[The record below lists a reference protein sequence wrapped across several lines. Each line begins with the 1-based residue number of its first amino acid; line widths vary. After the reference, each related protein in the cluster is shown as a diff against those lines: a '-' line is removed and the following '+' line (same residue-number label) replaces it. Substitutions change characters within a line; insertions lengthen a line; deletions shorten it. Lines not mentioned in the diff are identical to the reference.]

1 MTIGIGG
8 AGSKIATAL
17 DPNATIINVSETELA
32 KVAEA
37 GRRIL
42 ASLHHAGGQFRGSR
56 KEPAIGRE
64 AFQSLRRELLQM
76 ARGDLIFSST
86 GGGTGNGL
94 TSALIEEI
102 TNLDEDLQPAQ
113 KTQFALVLPFAKLE
127 PAEFTRNTIDIL
139 GGPVSQAID
148 SGSTGNIFLFSN
160 RLKFESRLR
169 EDRFN
174 RMIADSLSVFQAVPE
189 KNETL
194 GLLDGHI
201 DFEDFKHYVSR
212 PFFNHFTYFDYNP
225 SASFIG
231 QLAANPNPLLL
242 PPESPIEALF
252 LLEIPAGGDP
262 TCFYEILEYFAKIDV
277 SPVYSVVENPER
289 TKPFVTVSLLY
300 SRKPAE
306 LLDDFNRISDE
317 HTQAK
322 VRKSLEQ
329 HIQLPKLEV
338 SVREHAERQVKQR
351 GADGE
356 DVLSVLKRL
365 GKL

>member
-8 AGSKIATAL
+8 AGSKIATTL
-17 DPNATIINVSETELA
+17 DPNATIINVSETELS
-32 KVAEA
+32 KIQEA

-56 KEPAIGRE
+56 KDPSIGRD
-64 AFQSLRRELLQM
+64 AFQSLRRELTQL
-76 ARGDLIFSST
+76 ARGDLVFTST

-94 TSALIEEI
+94 ASALIEEL
-102 TNLDEDLQPAQ
+102 TDLDEDLQPAE

-127 PAEFTRNTIDIL
+127 PAEFTRNTIDLL
-139 GGPVSQAID
+139 GGPISRAID

-160 RLKFESRLR
+160 RLKFQSRLR

-174 RMIADSLSVFQAVPE
+174 RMISDSLSVLQAVPQ
-189 KNETL
+189 KNDTMD
-194 GLLDGHI
+194 LLDGHI
-201 DFEDFKHYVSR
+201 DYEDFDHFLSR
-212 PFFNHFTYFDYNP
+212 PFFNHFTYFDYDP
-225 SASFIG
+225 GVAFG
-231 QLAANPNPLLL
+231 DQLDANPNPLLL

-252 LLEIPAGGDP
+252 LLEVPKGGDP
-262 TCFYEILEYFAKIDV
+262 TAFYEILEYFAKLDV
-277 SPVYSVVENPER
+277 SPVYSVVENPDR
-289 TKPFVTVSLLY
+289 DKPFVTVSLLY

-317 HTQAK
+317 HAQAK

-329 HIQLPKLEV
+329 HIELPKLEV
-338 SVREHAERQVKQR
+338 DLKSRVEREAKQ
-351 GADGE
+351 GAAGE
-356 DVLSVLKRL
+356 DVLGVLKRL